1 MERIETH
8 AHFGGTQEVWQH
20 TSTTLG
26 GDARVG
32 VYLPPQAAAG
42 PCPVVYFLSG
52 LTCTEQNFITKAG
65 AQRAAAELGLIL
77 VAPDTSPRGKD
88 VPDDDAGLMVTD
100 LSNDPTP
107 VATAADPTP
116 MATAADPAQAA
127 RAAGPPPAAPAAAA
141 PPPTPAV
148 GEATAAPLA
157 APAHTPGEGSPAPDD
172 TPPKPEHEPD

>member
-1 MERIETH
+1 MTVLKRFVVEGIARLIGLKSRLSKWCDPDQPAVPDRDERDVQPET
-8 AHFGGTQEVWQH
+8 QH
-20 TSTTLG
+20 QRDRIVEAPG
-26 GDARVG
+26 RR
-32 VYLPPQAAAG
+32 AG
-42 PCPVVYFLSG
+42 
-52 LTCTEQNFITKAG
+52 
-65 AQRAAAELGLIL
+65 QRALLPEPGSQ
-77 VAPDTSPRGKD
+77 APLALD

-116 MATAADPAQAA
+116 VATAADPAQAA

-172 TPPKPEHEPD
+172 TPPQARA